1 MSIVYAVLAY
11 ANAGNSSFEGI
22 QIAKYWERYVV
33 WSITDLYTASLLLFL
48 AYNMA
53 LKARS

>member
-1 MSIVYAVLAY
+1 MSIVYAVLTF
-11 ANAGNSSFEGI
+11 ANAGDPSI
-22 QIAKYWERYVV
+22 KWVQKAKYWERYVA
-33 WSITDLYTASLLLFL
+33 WSISDLYTASLLLFL